1 MSIEPGTRPVPL
13 SSEELCRQREALDR
27 TWQAAGYYQGR
38 TLHEAIVEGVVR
50 FADTVSIFN
59 ADGEDRA
66 YDNAEMHRAA
76 LAVASAL
83 NGIGI
88 SEGDV
93 VAVQLPTWYET
104 ALLFQAIA
112 HVGAVALPILT
123 IFGTREVRFILE
135 QSRAKAIFM
144 PARLRSMR
152 YIERL
157 TEIAAIPSIQAAYF
171 LGSSDDAVPSER
183 SWPDFLSKAS
193 GTFPASRAAPGDVA
207 LIMYTS
213 GTTGNPKGVQHTHNT
228 LLREWGRPA
237 YVENRRLFLSNLPAG
252 HYSGYQFLMR
262 PAIYGVPSVFMEQWE
277 ARTAARLVERYQVR
291 QGGGTP
297 VFLLSLLQAA
307 AEIDADLGS
316 LETFSMGGQGMTPS
330 LIAKTDAAGF
340 PGARVYGLTEHP
352 TVTALDPDASFEKRG
367 HTDGRADEGNEIR
380 ILDDAGLE
388 VSAGAEGE
396 IVVRG
401 PEMFIGYLDPAANL
415 DCFLPGVWFRTGDIG
430 KLDADGYLIVTD
442 RKKDIII
449 RGGENISSIEVEGIL
464 LEHPDILEAA
474 VVAMPDV
481 RYGERVCAFVV
492 PRGGRHL
499 TLDDLKAHF
508 AAAGVA
514 RQKTPEWLEIAE
526 TLPRN
531 SSGKVLKA
539 GLREQARAIGERA
552 PPPVPPSAP

>member
-1 MSIEPGTRPVPL
+1 MHL
-13 SSEELCRQREALDR
+13 SNEEIRRQRASLDR
-27 TWQAAGYYQGR
+27 MWQAAGYYEGR
-38 TLHEAIVEGVVR
+38 TLHGALVDGAALL
-50 FADTVSIFN
+50 ADTVSIFN
-59 ADGEDRA
+59 TDGEDRS
-66 YDNAEMHRAA
+66 YSNAEMHRAA
-76 LAVASAL
+76 LTVASAL
-83 NGIGI
+83 TGMGI

-104 ALLFQAIA
+104 ALLFHAIA

-135 QSRAKAIFM
+135 QSRAKAVFM
-144 PARLRSMR
+144 PTRLKSVRFVD
-152 YIERL
+152 RL
-157 TEIAAIPSIQAAYF
+157 PEIASLPTVEAVYF
-171 LGSSDDAVPSER
+171 VGPVDDALPAER
-183 SWPDFLSKAS
+183 SWPEFLSKAS
-193 GTFPASRAAPGDVA
+193 GTFPASRAAPDDVA

-228 LLREWGRPA
+228 LLREWSRPA
-237 YVENRRLFLSNLPAG
+237 YVGNRRLFLSNLPAG

-262 PAIYGVPSVFMEQWE
+262 PAIYGVPSVFMEQWD
-277 ARTAARLVERYQVR
+277 ARTAARLIERYRVK

-297 VFLLSLLQAA
+297 VFLLTLLQAA
-307 AEIDADLGS
+307 AEIGADLGS

-367 HTDGRADEGNEIR
+367 HTDGSADEGNEIR
-380 ILDDAGLE
+380 ILDESGLE
-388 VSAGAEGE
+388 VPAGQEGE

-415 DCFLPGVWFRTGDIG
+415 DCFLPGGWFRTGDIG
-430 KLDADGYLIVTD
+430 KLDADGSLIVTD

-474 VVAMPDV
+474 VVAMPDA

-492 PRGGRHL
+492 PRGGRNL
-499 TLDDLKAHF
+499 TLEDLKSHF
-508 AAAGVA
+508 VAAGVA
-514 RQKTPEWLEIAE
+514 RQKTPEWLEIAA

-539 GLREQARAIGERA
+539 RLREQARAIGERG
-552 PPPVPPSAP
+552 PSPSGMQSP